1 MFKKTVAIM
10 ALLAGLS
17 ATGAEALSLKQAG
30 RPAENPPAGYKGDT
44 YVDSRGCIY
53 IRAGFSGKTT
63 WVPRVTR
70 KRQVVCGAR
79 PSGAASPSVVAKVPQ
94 VAPQPAPVA
103 TVQPRSVSPRVTVA
117 QPAPVRGQPRSTRVT
132 VAPTLARPAQPG
144 PALPPRIA
152 FGNADQL
159 NPALPPRSA
168 PPPAWSERY
177 TSVAPVANPGPAPV
191 ARIVPD
197 SGKVSRTVRVS
208 CPVSGK
214 VRPVMM
220 NGTQVPIRCSA
231 GQSTPV
237 SYVVDHG
244 NGQRTRVVT
253 IPHPSKAA
261 APQGQKLSDAT
272 GLPGQ
277 TVSVP
282 QGNGSP
288 ARSYRVVRGRDLDK
302 STLPA
307 ATVIAPQTYVALN
320 MPVQVPK
327 GYRPAWTDG
336 RLNPM
341 RGVRTIGGDRQTA
354 QIWSEGTPRR
364 LLGVQ
369 LPD

>member
-30 RPAENPPAGYKGDT
+30 QPAENPPAGYKGDT

-53 IRAGFSGKTT
+53 IRAGFSGNTT

-70 KRQVVCGAR
+70 QRQVVCGVKPNRAG
-79 PSGAASPSVVAKVPQ
+79 SSSVVAKVPQ
-94 VAPQPAPVA
+94 VAPQPAPV
-103 TVQPRSVSPRVTVA
+103 VQPQPRVTVA
-117 QPAPVRGQPRSTRVT
+117 QPAPVRVQPRSTRVT

-144 PALPPRIA
+144 PDLPPRVA

-159 NPALPPRSA
+159 NPALPSRSA

-191 ARIVPD
+191 ARILPD

-208 CPVSGK
+208 CPLKGK

-220 NGTQVPIRCSA
+220 NGTKVPIRCSA
-231 GQSTPV
+231 GQSAPV

-253 IPHPSKAA
+253 MPHPSKVA
-261 APQGQKLSDAT
+261 APQGQKLSDAS

-277 TVSVP
+277 TVTVP

-288 ARSYRVVRGRDLDK
+288 DRSYRVVRGRDLDK

-307 ATVIAPQTYVALN
+307 STVIAPQSYVALN
-320 MPVQVPK
+320 MPVDVPK

-354 QIWSEGTPRR
+354 QIWGEGTPRR